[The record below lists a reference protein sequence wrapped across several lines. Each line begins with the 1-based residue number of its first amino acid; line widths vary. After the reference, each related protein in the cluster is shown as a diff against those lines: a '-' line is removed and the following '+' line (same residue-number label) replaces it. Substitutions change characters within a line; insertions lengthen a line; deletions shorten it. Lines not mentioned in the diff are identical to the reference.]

1 MSILQARQLD
11 IGYGATRIVQ
21 DLSFSPPPGKV
32 TALIG
37 PNGCGKS
44 TLLKAFAR
52 ILTPQSGSLTLDG
65 QAYARISARELAC
78 KIAFLPQVL
87 PIPEGVS
94 VRQLVAYGR
103 SPHNSLW
110 GRLSGAD
117 RTRVDQALQRM
128 ELDTLAER
136 PLSDLSGGQR
146 QRAWLAMIL
155 AQDAAI
161 VLLDEPTTYL
171 DISHQVELLDLMR
184 QLSAEGKTVVTVLH
198 DINQACRY
206 ADHLAVMQAGR
217 LVTSGAPEDVLNAEL
232 VCQVF
237 DVQVQILRDRWR
249 ARRCASSNAALAAPV
264 SSVWTGVRTV
274 ALHPVRAFRRCK
286 RGGVITCPVG
296 QFFALLAYPARWIT
310 DCRYAN
316 MTARSLTRC
325 I

>member
-1 MSILQARQLD
+1 MSILQAQQLD

-52 ILTPQSGSLTLDG
+52 ILTPQAGSLSLDG
-65 QAYARISARELAC
+65 KAYRDLSARDLAR
-78 KIAFLPQVL
+78 KVAFLPQVL

-103 SPHNSLW
+103 SPHSSLW

-117 RTRVDQALQRM
+117 QHSVEQALQRM
-128 ELDTLAER
+128 ELETLADR

-184 QLSAEGKTVVTVLH
+184 ALSAEGKTVITVLH

-217 LVTSGAPEDVLNAEL
+217 LVASGTPGDVLNAEL
-232 VCQVF
+232 VCRVF
-237 DVQVQILRDRWR
+237 DVQVQIMRE
-249 ARRCASSNAALAAPV
+249 PV
-264 SSVWTGVRTV
+264 AGTPMCIVE
-274 ALHPVRAFRRCK
+274 
-286 RGGVITCPVG
+286 
-296 QFFALLAYPARWIT
+296 
-310 DCRYAN
+310 
-316 MTARSLTRC
+316 RSTRC
-325 I
+325 TS

>member
-1 MSILQARQLD
+1 MSILQAQQLD

-65 QAYARISARELAC
+65 KAYRDLSARDLAR
-78 KIAFLPQVL
+78 KVAFLPQVL

-117 RTRVDQALQRM
+117 QHSVEQALQRM
-128 ELDTLAER
+128 ELETLADR

-184 QLSAEGKTVVTVLH
+184 ALSAEGKTVITVLH

-217 LVTSGAPEDVLNAEL
+217 LVASGTPGDVLNAEL
-232 VCQVF
+232 VCRVF
-237 DVQVQILRDRWR
+237 DVQVQIMRE
-249 ARRCASSNAALAAPV
+249 PV
-264 SSVWTGVRTV
+264 AGTPMCIVE
-274 ALHPVRAFRRCK
+274 
-286 RGGVITCPVG
+286 
-296 QFFALLAYPARWIT
+296 
-310 DCRYAN
+310 
-316 MTARSLTRC
+316 RSTRC
-325 I
+325 TS

>member
-1 MSILQARQLD
+1 MSILQAQQLD
-11 IGYGATRIVQ
+11 IGYGDTRIVQ
-21 DLSFSPPPGKV
+21 SLSFSPPPGKV

-52 ILTPQSGSLTLDG
+52 ILTPQSGTLSLDG
-65 QAYARISARELAC
+65 QAYAQLSPRELAR

-103 SPHNSLW
+103 SPHNRLW

-117 RTRVDQALQRM
+117 RNSVDQALQRM
-128 ELDTLAER
+128 ELEALAER

-146 QRAWLAMIL
+146 QRAWLAMVL

-184 QLSAEGKTVVTVLH
+184 QLSAEGKTVITVLH

-217 LVTSGAPEDVLNAEL
+217 LVASGTPDEVLDAEL
-232 VCQVF
+232 VGRVF
-237 DVQVQILRDRWR
+237 DVQVQIMRE
-249 ARRCASSNAALAAPV
+249 PV
-264 SSVWTGVRTV
+264 AGTPMCIVE
-274 ALHPVRAFRRCK
+274 
-286 RGGVITCPVG
+286 
-296 QFFALLAYPARWIT
+296 
-310 DCRYAN
+310 
-316 MTARSLTRC
+316 RSTRC
-325 I
+325 TS

>member
-1 MSILQARQLD
+1 MSILQAQQLD

-52 ILTPQSGSLTLDG
+52 ILTPQAGSLSLDG
-65 QAYARISARELAC
+65 KAYRDLSARDLAR
-78 KIAFLPQVL
+78 KVAFLPQVL

-117 RTRVDQALQRM
+117 QQSVEQALQRM
-128 ELDTLAER
+128 ELETLADR

-184 QLSAEGKTVVTVLH
+184 ALSAEGKTVITVLH

-217 LVTSGAPEDVLNAEL
+217 LVASGTPGDVLNAEL
-232 VCQVF
+232 VCRVF
-237 DVQVQILRDRWR
+237 DVQVQIMRE
-249 ARRCASSNAALAAPV
+249 PV
-264 SSVWTGVRTV
+264 AGTPMCIVE
-274 ALHPVRAFRRCK
+274 
-286 RGGVITCPVG
+286 
-296 QFFALLAYPARWIT
+296 
-310 DCRYAN
+310 
-316 MTARSLTRC
+316 RSTRC
-325 I
+325 TS

>member
-1 MSILQARQLD
+1 MSILQAQQLD
-11 IGYGATRIVQ
+11 IGYGDTRIVQ
-21 DLSFSPPPGKV
+21 ALSFSPPPGKV

-52 ILTPQSGSLTLDG
+52 ILTPQAGKLSLDG
-65 QAYARISARELAC
+65 QAYAQLSPRELAR

-94 VRQLVAYGR
+94 VRQLAAYGR

-117 RTRVDQALQRM
+117 RSSVDQALQRM
-128 ELDTLAER
+128 ELETLAER

-146 QRAWLAMIL
+146 QRAWLAMVL

-184 QLSAEGKTVVTVLH
+184 QLSAEGKTVITVLH

-217 LVTSGAPEDVLNAEL
+217 LVASGTPDEVLDAEL
-232 VCQVF
+232 VSRVF
-237 DVQVQILRDRWR
+237 DVQVQIMRE
-249 ARRCASSNAALAAPV
+249 PV
-264 SSVWTGVRTV
+264 AGTPMCIVE
-274 ALHPVRAFRRCK
+274 
-286 RGGVITCPVG
+286 
-296 QFFALLAYPARWIT
+296 
-310 DCRYAN
+310 
-316 MTARSLTRC
+316 RSTRC
-325 I
+325 TS

>member
-1 MSILQARQLD
+1 MSILQAQQLD

-52 ILTPQSGSLTLDG
+52 ILTPQSGSLSLDG
-65 QAYARISARELAC
+65 KAYRDLSARDLAR
-78 KIAFLPQVL
+78 KVAFLPQVL

-117 RTRVDQALQRM
+117 QHSVEQALQRM
-128 ELDTLAER
+128 ELETLADR

-184 QLSAEGKTVVTVLH
+184 ALSAEGKTVITVLH

-217 LVTSGAPEDVLNAEL
+217 LVASGASGDVLNAEL
-232 VCQVF
+232 VCRVF
-237 DVQVQILRDRWR
+237 DVQVQIMQE
-249 ARRCASSNAALAAPV
+249 PV
-264 SSVWTGVRTV
+264 AGTPMCIVE
-274 ALHPVRAFRRCK
+274 
-286 RGGVITCPVG
+286 
-296 QFFALLAYPARWIT
+296 
-310 DCRYAN
+310 
-316 MTARSLTRC
+316 RSTRC
-325 I
+325 TS

>member
-1 MSILQARQLD
+1 MSILQAQQLD

-21 DLSFSPPPGKV
+21 DLSFSPTPGKV

-52 ILTPQSGSLTLDG
+52 ILTPQSGSLSLDG
-65 QAYARISARELAC
+65 KAYRDLSARDLAR
-78 KIAFLPQVL
+78 KVAFLPQVL

-117 RTRVDQALQRM
+117 QHSVEQALQRM
-128 ELDTLAER
+128 ELETLADR

-184 QLSAEGKTVVTVLH
+184 ALSAEGKTVITVLH

-217 LVTSGAPEDVLNAEL
+217 LVASGTPGDVLNSEL
-232 VCQVF
+232 VCRVF
-237 DVQVQILRDRWR
+237 DVQVQIMRE
-249 ARRCASSNAALAAPV
+249 PV
-264 SSVWTGVRTV
+264 AGTPMCIVE
-274 ALHPVRAFRRCK
+274 
-286 RGGVITCPVG
+286 
-296 QFFALLAYPARWIT
+296 
-310 DCRYAN
+310 
-316 MTARSLTRC
+316 RSTRC
-325 I
+325 TS

>member
-1 MSILQARQLD
+1 MSILQAQQLD

-52 ILTPQSGSLTLDG
+52 ILTPQAGSLSLDG
-65 QAYARISARELAC
+65 KAYRDLSARYLAR
-78 KIAFLPQVL
+78 KVAFLPQVL

-117 RTRVDQALQRM
+117 QHSVEQALQRM
-128 ELDTLAER
+128 ELETLADR

-184 QLSAEGKTVVTVLH
+184 ALSAEGKTVITVLH

-217 LVTSGAPEDVLNAEL
+217 LVASGAPGDVLNAEL
-232 VCQVF
+232 VCRVF
-237 DVQVQILRDRWR
+237 DVQVQIMRE
-249 ARRCASSNAALAAPV
+249 PV
-264 SSVWTGVRTV
+264 AGTPMCIVE
-274 ALHPVRAFRRCK
+274 
-286 RGGVITCPVG
+286 
-296 QFFALLAYPARWIT
+296 
-310 DCRYAN
+310 
-316 MTARSLTRC
+316 RSTRC
-325 I
+325 TS

>member
-1 MSILQARQLD
+1 MSILQAQQLD
-11 IGYGATRIVQ
+11 IGYGDTRIVQ
-21 DLSFSPPPGKV
+21 ALSFSPPPGKV

-52 ILTPQSGSLTLDG
+52 ILTPQSGTLSLDG
-65 QAYARISARELAC
+65 QAYSQLSPRELAR

-117 RTRVDQALQRM
+117 RSSVDQALQRM
-128 ELDTLAER
+128 ELEALAER

-146 QRAWLAMIL
+146 QRAWLAMVL

-184 QLSAEGKTVVTVLH
+184 QLSAEGKTVITVLH

-217 LVTSGAPEDVLNAEL
+217 LVASGTPEEVLDAEL
-232 VCQVF
+232 VGRVF
-237 DVQVQILRDRWR
+237 DVQVQIMRE
-249 ARRCASSNAALAAPV
+249 PV
-264 SSVWTGVRTV
+264 AGTPMCIVE
-274 ALHPVRAFRRCK
+274 
-286 RGGVITCPVG
+286 
-296 QFFALLAYPARWIT
+296 
-310 DCRYAN
+310 
-316 MTARSLTRC
+316 RSTRC
-325 I
+325 TS

>member
-1 MSILQARQLD
+1 MSILQAQQLD
-11 IGYGATRIVQ
+11 IGYGDTRIVQ
-21 DLSFSPPPGKV
+21 ALSFSPPPGKV

-52 ILTPQSGSLTLDG
+52 ILTPQSGTLSLDG
-65 QAYARISARELAC
+65 QACAQLSPRELAR

-117 RTRVDQALQRM
+117 RSSVDQALQRM
-128 ELDTLAER
+128 ELEALAER

-146 QRAWLAMIL
+146 QRAWLAMVL

-184 QLSAEGKTVVTVLH
+184 QLSAEGKTVITVLH

-217 LVTSGAPEDVLNAEL
+217 LVASGTPEAVLDAEL
-232 VCQVF
+232 VGRVF
-237 DVQVQILRDRWR
+237 DVQVQIMRE
-249 ARRCASSNAALAAPV
+249 PV
-264 SSVWTGVRTV
+264 AGTPMCIVE
-274 ALHPVRAFRRCK
+274 
-286 RGGVITCPVG
+286 
-296 QFFALLAYPARWIT
+296 
-310 DCRYAN
+310 
-316 MTARSLTRC
+316 RSTRC
-325 I
+325 TS

>member
-1 MSILQARQLD
+1 MSILQAQQLD

-52 ILTPQSGSLTLDG
+52 ILTPQAGSLSLDG
-65 QAYARISARELAC
+65 KAYRDLSARDLAR
-78 KIAFLPQVL
+78 KVAFLPQVL

-117 RTRVDQALQRM
+117 QHSVEQALQRM
-128 ELDTLAER
+128 ELETLADR

-171 DISHQVELLDLMR
+171 DISHQAELLDLMR
-184 QLSAEGKTVVTVLH
+184 ALSAEGKTVITVLH

-217 LVTSGAPEDVLNAEL
+217 LVASGAPGDVLNAEL
-232 VCQVF
+232 VCRVF
-237 DVQVQILRDRWR
+237 DVQVQIMRE
-249 ARRCASSNAALAAPV
+249 PV
-264 SSVWTGVRTV
+264 AGTPMCIVE
-274 ALHPVRAFRRCK
+274 
-286 RGGVITCPVG
+286 
-296 QFFALLAYPARWIT
+296 
-310 DCRYAN
+310 
-316 MTARSLTRC
+316 RSTRC
-325 I
+325 TS

>member
-1 MSILQARQLD
+1 MSTLQAQQLD

-52 ILTPQSGSLTLDG
+52 ILTPQAGSLSLDG
-65 QAYARISARELAC
+65 KAYRDLSARDLAR
-78 KIAFLPQVL
+78 KVAFLPQVL

-117 RTRVDQALQRM
+117 QHSVEQALQRM
-128 ELDTLAER
+128 ELETLADR

-184 QLSAEGKTVVTVLH
+184 ALSAEGKTVITVLH

-217 LVTSGAPEDVLNAEL
+217 LVASGTPGDVLNAEL
-232 VCQVF
+232 VCRVF
-237 DVQVQILRDRWR
+237 DVQVQIMRE
-249 ARRCASSNAALAAPV
+249 PV
-264 SSVWTGVRTV
+264 AGTPMCIVE
-274 ALHPVRAFRRCK
+274 
-286 RGGVITCPVG
+286 
-296 QFFALLAYPARWIT
+296 
-310 DCRYAN
+310 
-316 MTARSLTRC
+316 RSTRC
-325 I
+325 TS

>member
-1 MSILQARQLD
+1 MSILQAQQLD
-11 IGYGATRIVQ
+11 IGYGDTRIVQ
-21 DLSFSPPPGKV
+21 ALSFSPPPGKV

-52 ILTPQSGSLTLDG
+52 ILTPQSGTLSLDG
-65 QAYARISARELAC
+65 QAYAQLSPRELAR

-117 RTRVDQALQRM
+117 RSSVDQALQRM
-128 ELDTLAER
+128 ELEALAER

-146 QRAWLAMIL
+146 QRAWLAMVL

-184 QLSAEGKTVVTVLH
+184 QLSVEGKTVITVLH

-217 LVTSGAPEDVLNAEL
+217 LVASGTPDEVLDTEL
-232 VCQVF
+232 VSRVF
-237 DVQVQILRDRWR
+237 DVQVQIMRE
-249 ARRCASSNAALAAPV
+249 PV
-264 SSVWTGVRTV
+264 AGTPMCIVE
-274 ALHPVRAFRRCK
+274 
-286 RGGVITCPVG
+286 
-296 QFFALLAYPARWIT
+296 
-310 DCRYAN
+310 
-316 MTARSLTRC
+316 RSTRC
-325 I
+325 TS

>member
-11 IGYGATRIVQ
+11 IGYGTTRIVQ
-21 DLSFSPPPGKV
+21 ALSFSPPPGKV

-52 ILTPQSGSLTLDG
+52 ILTPQSGSLSLDG
-65 QAYARISARELAC
+65 QAYGQLSPRELARR
-78 KIAFLPQVL
+78 IAFLPQVL

-117 RTRVDQALQRM
+117 RHSVDQALKRM
-128 ELDTLAER
+128 ELETLADR

-146 QRAWLAMIL
+146 QRAWLAMVL
-155 AQDAAI
+155 AQDADI

-184 QLSAEGKTVVTVLH
+184 QLSAEGKTVITVLH

-217 LVTSGAPEDVLNAEL
+217 LVASGAPGEVLDADL
-232 VCQVF
+232 VCRVF
-237 DVQVQILRDRWR
+237 DVQVQILQE
-249 ARRCASSNAALAAPV
+249 PV
-264 SSVWTGVRTV
+264 AGTPMCIVE
-274 ALHPVRAFRRCK
+274 
-286 RGGVITCPVG
+286 
-296 QFFALLAYPARWIT
+296 
-310 DCRYAN
+310 
-316 MTARSLTRC
+316 RSTRC
-325 I
+325 TS

>member
-1 MSILQARQLD
+1 MSILQAQQLD

-44 TLLKAFAR
+44 TLLKVFAR
-52 ILTPQSGSLTLDG
+52 ILTPQAGSLSLDG
-65 QAYARISARELAC
+65 KAYRNLSARDLAR
-78 KIAFLPQVL
+78 KVAFLPQVL

-117 RTRVDQALQRM
+117 QHSVEQALQRM
-128 ELDTLAER
+128 ELETLADR

-184 QLSAEGKTVVTVLH
+184 ALSAEGKTVITVLH

-217 LVTSGAPEDVLNAEL
+217 LVASGTPGDVLNAEL
-232 VCQVF
+232 VCRVF
-237 DVQVQILRDRWR
+237 DVQVQIMRE
-249 ARRCASSNAALAAPV
+249 PV
-264 SSVWTGVRTV
+264 AGTPMCIVE
-274 ALHPVRAFRRCK
+274 
-286 RGGVITCPVG
+286 
-296 QFFALLAYPARWIT
+296 
-310 DCRYAN
+310 
-316 MTARSLTRC
+316 RSTRC
-325 I
+325 TS

>member
-1 MSILQARQLD
+1 MSILQAQQLD
-11 IGYGATRIVQ
+11 IGYGDTRIVQ
-21 DLSFSPPPGKV
+21 ALSFSPPPGKV

-52 ILTPQSGSLTLDG
+52 ILTPQAGKLSLDG
-65 QAYARISARELAC
+65 QAYAQLSPRELAR

-94 VRQLVAYGR
+94 VRQLAAYGR

-117 RTRVDQALQRM
+117 RSSVDQALQRM
-128 ELDTLAER
+128 ELETLAER

-146 QRAWLAMIL
+146 QRAWLAMVL

-184 QLSAEGKTVVTVLH
+184 QLSAEGKTVITVLH

-217 LVTSGAPEDVLNAEL
+217 LVASGTPDEVLDAEL
-232 VCQVF
+232 VSRVF
-237 DVQVQILRDRWR
+237 EVQVQIMRE
-249 ARRCASSNAALAAPV
+249 PV
-264 SSVWTGVRTV
+264 AGTPMCIVE
-274 ALHPVRAFRRCK
+274 
-286 RGGVITCPVG
+286 
-296 QFFALLAYPARWIT
+296 
-310 DCRYAN
+310 
-316 MTARSLTRC
+316 RSTRC
-325 I
+325 TS

>member
-1 MSILQARQLD
+1 MSILQAQQLD
-11 IGYGATRIVQ
+11 IGYGDTRIVQ
-21 DLSFSPPPGKV
+21 SLSFSPPPGKV

-52 ILTPQSGSLTLDG
+52 ILTPQAGTLSLDG
-65 QAYARISARELAC
+65 QAYAQLSPRELAR

-117 RTRVDQALQRM
+117 RNSVDQALQRM
-128 ELDTLAER
+128 ELEALAER

-146 QRAWLAMIL
+146 QRAWLAMVL

-184 QLSAEGKTVVTVLH
+184 QLSAEGKTVITVLH

-217 LVTSGAPEDVLNAEL
+217 LVASGAPEQVLDAEL
-232 VCQVF
+232 VGRVF
-237 DVQVQILRDRWR
+237 DVQVQIMRE
-249 ARRCASSNAALAAPV
+249 PV
-264 SSVWTGVRTV
+264 AGTPMCIVE
-274 ALHPVRAFRRCK
+274 
-286 RGGVITCPVG
+286 
-296 QFFALLAYPARWIT
+296 
-310 DCRYAN
+310 
-316 MTARSLTRC
+316 RSTRC
-325 I
+325 TS

>member
-237 DVQVQILRDRWR
+237 DVQVQILRE
-249 ARRCASSNAALAAPV
+249 PV
-264 SSVWTGVRTV
+264 AGTPMCIVE
-274 ALHPVRAFRRCK
+274 
-286 RGGVITCPVG
+286 
-296 QFFALLAYPARWIT
+296 
-310 DCRYAN
+310 
-316 MTARSLTRC
+316 RSTRC
-325 I
+325 TS

>member
-1 MSILQARQLD
+1 MSILQAQQLD

-52 ILTPQSGSLTLDG
+52 ILTPQSGSLSLDG
-65 QAYARISARELAC
+65 KAYRDLSARDLAR
-78 KIAFLPQVL
+78 KVAFLPQVL

-117 RTRVDQALQRM
+117 QHSVEQALQRM
-128 ELDTLAER
+128 ELKTLADR

-184 QLSAEGKTVVTVLH
+184 ALSAEGKTVITVLH

-217 LVTSGAPEDVLNAEL
+217 LVASGAPGDVLNAEL

-237 DVQVQILRDRWR
+237 DVQVQIMQE
-249 ARRCASSNAALAAPV
+249 PV
-264 SSVWTGVRTV
+264 AGTPMCIVE
-274 ALHPVRAFRRCK
+274 
-286 RGGVITCPVG
+286 
-296 QFFALLAYPARWIT
+296 
-310 DCRYAN
+310 
-316 MTARSLTRC
+316 RSTRC
-325 I
+325 TS

>member
-1 MSILQARQLD
+1 MSILQAQQLD

-37 PNGCGKS
+37 PNGYGKS

-52 ILTPQSGSLTLDG
+52 ILTPQAGSLSLDG
-65 QAYARISARELAC
+65 KAYRDLSARDLAR
-78 KIAFLPQVL
+78 KVAFLPQVL

-117 RTRVDQALQRM
+117 QHSVEQALQRM
-128 ELDTLAER
+128 ELETLADR

-184 QLSAEGKTVVTVLH
+184 ALSAEGKTVITVLH

-217 LVTSGAPEDVLNAEL
+217 LVASGTPGDVLNAEL
-232 VCQVF
+232 VCRVF
-237 DVQVQILRDRWR
+237 DVQVQIMRE
-249 ARRCASSNAALAAPV
+249 PV
-264 SSVWTGVRTV
+264 AGTPMCIVE
-274 ALHPVRAFRRCK
+274 
-286 RGGVITCPVG
+286 
-296 QFFALLAYPARWIT
+296 
-310 DCRYAN
+310 
-316 MTARSLTRC
+316 RSTRC
-325 I
+325 TS

>member
-1 MSILQARQLD
+1 MSILQAQQLD

-52 ILTPQSGSLTLDG
+52 ILTPQAGILSLDG
-65 QAYARISARELAC
+65 KAYRDLSARDLAR
-78 KIAFLPQVL
+78 KVAFLPQVL

-117 RTRVDQALQRM
+117 QHSVEQALQRM
-128 ELDTLAER
+128 ELETLADR

-184 QLSAEGKTVVTVLH
+184 ALSAEGKTVITVLH

-217 LVTSGAPEDVLNAEL
+217 LVASGAPGDVLNAEL
-232 VCQVF
+232 VCRVF
-237 DVQVQILRDRWR
+237 DVQVQIMRE
-249 ARRCASSNAALAAPV
+249 PV
-264 SSVWTGVRTV
+264 AGTPMCIVE
-274 ALHPVRAFRRCK
+274 
-286 RGGVITCPVG
+286 
-296 QFFALLAYPARWIT
+296 
-310 DCRYAN
+310 
-316 MTARSLTRC
+316 RSTRC
-325 I
+325 TS

>member
-1 MSILQARQLD
+1 MSILQAQQLD
-11 IGYGATRIVQ
+11 IGYGDTRIVQ
-21 DLSFSPPPGKV
+21 ALSFSPPPGKV

-52 ILTPQSGSLTLDG
+52 ILTPQSGTLSLDG
-65 QAYARISARELAC
+65 QAYAQLSPRELAR

-117 RTRVDQALQRM
+117 RSSVDQALQRM
-128 ELDTLAER
+128 ELEALAER

-146 QRAWLAMIL
+146 QRAWLAMVL

-184 QLSAEGKTVVTVLH
+184 QLSAEGKTVITVLH

-217 LVTSGAPEDVLNAEL
+217 LVASGTPEEVLDAEL
-232 VCQVF
+232 VGRVF
-237 DVQVQILRDRWR
+237 DVQVQIMRE
-249 ARRCASSNAALAAPV
+249 PV
-264 SSVWTGVRTV
+264 AGTPMCIVE
-274 ALHPVRAFRRCK
+274 
-286 RGGVITCPVG
+286 
-296 QFFALLAYPARWIT
+296 
-310 DCRYAN
+310 
-316 MTARSLTRC
+316 RSTRC
-325 I
+325 TS

>member
-87 PIPEGVS
+87 PTPEGVS

-217 LVTSGAPEDVLNAEL
+217 MVTSGAPGDVLNAEL

-237 DVQVQILRDRWR
+237 DVQVQILRE
-249 ARRCASSNAALAAPV
+249 PV
-264 SSVWTGVRTV
+264 AGTPMCIVE
-274 ALHPVRAFRRCK
+274 
-286 RGGVITCPVG
+286 
-296 QFFALLAYPARWIT
+296 
-310 DCRYAN
+310 
-316 MTARSLTRC
+316 RSTRC
-325 I
+325 TS